1 VSAGPNWAGQPVPPN
16 VLRTWPSVRTWTWES
31 PLRLRGEHEL
41 PGAAYLVVIDEG
53 RTDALGQA
61 VSAAKATDP
70 DYVRDTYAQLRMALM
85 RNIGHRD
92 ACRDG
97 TPVCREDDG
106 RCHYCGLAADEHEA
120 PGSHDGPLRQETH
133 VGWPGAGVSTTSEF
147 EAAFYVE
154 MEAMKLRGSPGAV
167 WPDEQDDPEA
177 GQ

>member
-1 VSAGPNWAGQPVPPN
+1 MSARPDWAGQPVPAN

-41 PGAAYLVVIDEG
+41 PGAAYLVVVDAA

-61 VSAAKATDP
+61 VSAAQAEDP
-70 DYVRDTYAQLRMALM
+70 DRVREIYAQLRMALM
-85 RNIGHRD
+85 RNIGRRD

-106 RCHYCGLAADEHEA
+106 RCHYCGLAAGQHDA
-120 PGSHDGPLRQETH
+120 PGSHDGPPRQETH
-133 VGWPGAGVSTTSEF
+133 IGWPGGEVSTTAEF

-154 MEAMKLRGSPGAV
+154 LEAMKHRGGWHDDADPGIA
-167 WPDEQDDPEA
+167 DPK
-177 GQ
+177 GS